1 MGVAVFVQVCDV
13 GSQIIQYVG
22 TVESLA
28 GIQFLGV
35 VFITVEDAV
44 DDDLLR
50 GIGAVVTCLILVVAI
65 GVKAIVQLGVRARL
79 NGGRVGQL
87 ACLRINITRREG
99 LDDVHDGA
107 SACRNRAGDYA
118 STIIPA
124 SVAVAANQLCTLI
137 GDLEGRTLVAGDG
150 QLVHQGDAA
159 VGGDG
164 YRRAIIYR
172 FIKRVHD
179 NAVNLSVNRR
189 SGHPLLG
196 EAVDGGGG
204 LARLGAIIGGR
215 TNAIVQIGAFA
226 RRDGS
231 GVGQLIV
238 YNVVPVK
245 GSDDIDGGGHCTLGN
260 CAGDNSSRTGLLC
273 VTVASHQSRALVG
286 DGEVR
291 ARVAGDGQLVQQG
304 YAAVFGNCY
313 LVAVIHGHVRWKSN
327 GARSRLTGDPRLGKV
342 VDNFVGL
349 RRLAL
354 YSIGNWNR
362 RVYHPA
368 VGLIF

>member
-50 GIGAVVTCLILVVAI
+50 GIGAVVTCLILAVAI

-87 ACLRINITRREG
+87 AIIADIISVKG

-150 QLVHQGDAA
+150 QLIHQGNVAA
-159 VGGDG
+159 VGDG
-164 YRRAIIYR
+164 YRRVIIYR
-172 FIKRVHD
+172 FIKWEKGNISRRTAGDPLLVEVVD
-179 NAVNLSVNRR
+179 GGGLLCGSCAVVVNLSVK
-189 SGHPLLG
+189 
-196 EAVDGGGG
+196 
-204 LARLGAIIGGR
+204 
-215 TNAIVQIGAFA
+215 TIVQVGIFA
-226 RRDGS
+226 RRDAGL
-231 GVGQLIV
+231 VGQLATIRIDITRCE
-238 YNVVPVK
+238 
-245 GSDDIDGGGHCTLGN
+245 GLGDIDGGGCRALGN
-260 CAGDNSSRTGLLC
+260 CAGDSSSRTGLLR
-273 VTVASHQSRALVG
+273 VTVASHQSRILVG
-286 DGEVR
+286 DGEIR
-291 ARVAGDGQLVQQG
+291 TLVAG
-304 YAAVFGNCY
+304 
-313 LVAVIHGHVRWKSN
+313 N
-327 GARSRLTGDPRLGKV
+327 G
-342 VDNFVGL
+342 
-349 RRLAL
+349 
-354 YSIGNWNR
+354 
-362 RVYHPA
+362 
-368 VGLIF
+368 